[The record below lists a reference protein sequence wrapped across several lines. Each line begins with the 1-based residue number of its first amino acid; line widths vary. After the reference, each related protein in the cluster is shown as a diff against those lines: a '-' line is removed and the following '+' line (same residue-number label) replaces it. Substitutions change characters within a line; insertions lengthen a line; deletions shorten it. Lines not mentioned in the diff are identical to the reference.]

1 MDKLIEMKLDD
12 VEDGV
17 FAISIVSEPAIQSD
31 FLALSDS
38 KILLKVEDEEKKIL
52 TGAIL
57 IPNLPILR
65 LDAENNPYHIFFSK
79 DTVNEISQ
87 RYLKNKNQDQVTVE
101 HKVDTDDVT
110 LIESWIKTDD
120 THDKSVALGL
130 DVPTGTWLGT
140 MKVDNAELWDT
151 FIKAGHLKGFSIEA
165 RMKAEEVSEIDNNLK
180 QKKMEDKFLSHIKSF
195 FSKEV
200 ETPEVEEKIEMASK
214 EEYLDLCKKVD
225 SLAEQLTALV
235 EAKEEVEL
243 SPKKTSNDGR
253 NPQTGGEETVQDE
266 KPQEDEKKD
275 ASPLNEEVVEMVA
288 HTDAETEEVKLEA
301 PKFDYKATTE
311 ERIALAL
318 KKH

>member
-1 MDKLIEMKLDD
+1 
-12 VEDGV
+12 
-17 FAISIVSEPAIQSD
+17 
-31 FLALSDS
+31 
-38 KILLKVEDEEKKIL
+38 
-52 TGAIL
+52 
-57 IPNLPILR
+57 
-65 LDAENNPYHIFFSK
+65 
-79 DTVNEISQ
+79 
-87 RYLKNKNQDQVTVE
+87 
-101 HKVDTDDVT
+101 
-110 LIESWIKTDD
+110 
-120 THDKSVALGL
+120 
-130 DVPTGTWLGT
+130 
-140 MKVDNAELWDT
+140 
-151 FIKAGHLKGFSIEA
+151 
-165 RMKAEEVSEIDNNLK
+165 
-180 QKKMEDKFLSHIKSF
+180 
-195 FSKEV
+195 
-200 ETPEVEEKIEMASK
+200 MASK

-301 PKFDYKATTE
+301 PKFDYKLTTE